1 LDAAPLVEAAMTGLE
16 KLWIRAAVREALD
29 KSGVADPKAISVE
42 IEGDDVVLR
51 GSVASAAEWME
62 AEYAASTAS
71 SLIAIRNALDISVVW
86 QAPEDDV
93 YEAGVESFPASDP
106 PSWTPG

>member
-1 LDAAPLVEAAMTGLE
+1 MTGVE

-29 KSGVADPKAISVE
+29 RSGLADPKSIS
-42 IEGDDVVLR
+42 IDFEGGDVVLK
-51 GSVASAAEWME
+51 GSVASAGEWME
-62 AEYAASTAS
+62 AEYAAQTAS
-71 SLIAIRNALDISVVW
+71 SLIKVRNALDISVVFE
-86 QAPEDDV
+86 APKDEV

>member
-1 LDAAPLVEAAMTGLE
+1 MTEVE
-16 KLWIRAAVREALD
+16 KLWIRAAAREALD
-29 KSGVADPKAISVE
+29 RSGVADPKAICVE
-42 IEGDDVVLR
+42 IEGDEVVLK

-71 SLIAIRNALDISVVW
+71 SLIKVRNALTISVVFE
-86 QAPEDDV
+86 APKDDV

>member
-1 LDAAPLVEAAMTGLE
+1 MTGLE

-29 KSGVADPKAISVE
+29 KSGVTDPKGISIDIEDGE
-42 IEGDDVVLR
+42 IVLK
-51 GSVASAAEWME
+51 GSVASASEWME
-62 AEYAASTAS
+62 AEYAASTAC
-71 SLIAIRNALDISVVW
+71 SLVKVKNALTISVVFE
-86 QAPEDDV
+86 APKDDV

>member
-1 LDAAPLVEAAMTGLE
+1 MTGVE

-29 KSGVADPKAISVE
+29 KCGVADPKAITID
-42 IEGDDVVLR
+42 IEGSDVVLK
-51 GSVASAAEWME
+51 GSVASAGEWME

-71 SLIAIRNALDISVVW
+71 SFIKIKNALAISVVW
-86 QAPEDDV
+86 EAPKDDV

-106 PSWTPG
+106 PAWTPGQT

>member
-1 LDAAPLVEAAMTGLE
+1 MTGLE
-16 KLWIRAAVREALD
+16 TVWLRSAVREALD
-29 KSGVADPKAISVE
+29 KSGVADPKAISIE
-42 IEGDDVVLR
+42 IRGDEVVLK

-71 SLIAIRNALDISVVW
+71 SLIRVKNALTISVVFE
-86 QAPEDDV
+86 APKDDV
-93 YEAGVESFPASDP
+93 YQAGVESFPASDP

>member
-1 LDAAPLVEAAMTGLE
+1 MTGLE

-29 KSGVADPKAISVE
+29 RSGVADPKAITID
-42 IEGDDVVLR
+42 IEGGEVVLK

-71 SLIAIRNALDISVVW
+71 SFIKIRNALAISAVW
-86 QAPEDDV
+86 EAPEDNV

>member
-1 LDAAPLVEAAMTGLE
+1 MTGLE
-16 KLWIRAAVREALD
+16 TVWLRAAVREALD
-29 KSGVADPKAISVE
+29 GSGVADPKSIS
-42 IEGDDVVLR
+42 IEVTGDEVVLK

-62 AEYAASTAS
+62 AEYAAASAS
-71 SLIAIRNALDISVVW
+71 SLVKVKNALTIAVLFE
-86 QAPEDDV
+86 APKDTV

>member
-1 LDAAPLVEAAMTGLE
+1 MTGLE

-29 KSGVADPKAISVE
+29 KCRVADPKAISIDVE
-42 IEGDDVVLR
+42 DDAVVLK

-71 SLIAIRNALDISVVW
+71 SFIKVRNALAISVIW
-86 QAPEDDV
+86 EAPKDGV

-106 PSWTPG
+106 PAWTTG